1 MVHLKSICYTIILEN
16 KLCFFYFF
24 YLFFF
29 YFLSE
34 TSTLLLLVF
43 MKPLNIDQ
51 TFKSSRP
58 HPLFQTVPII
68 LISKTSGHEFNLDHL
83 IPRTP
88 TGVKQHIIKKWDL
101 SGHLKSLP
109 TQNIY
114 VEKLAGR
121 DWKKEELG
129 ESSNYY
135 IISKTVAHPLIYSI
149 LFPQQSKVRLFI
161 PFEMATILLFH
172 SVDFP

>member
-1 MVHLKSICYTIILEN
+1 MFHLKSICYTIILEKN
-16 KLCFFYFF
+16 VFVFYFF
-24 YLFFF
+24 IYFWGFLFSLRNL
-29 YFLSE
+29 YSSSISIHE
-34 TSTLLLLVF
+34 TI
-43 MKPLNIDQ
+43 KIHQ
-51 TFKSSRP
+51 TFKSSFP
-58 HPLFQTVPII
+58 FQTVPII
-68 LISKTSGHEFNLDHL
+68 IASKTSGHEFNLDHL

-88 TGVKQHIIKKWDL
+88 TGLKQHIIKKWDL

-149 LFPQQSKVRLFI
+149 LFPQQSKIRLFI